1 MSEVEILCIGNEL
14 LSGITLNT
22 NAHWIG
28 KKITKLGAKVRR
40 VIVVADDL
48 EEIDIALK
56 DSLERKPDWIVTC
69 GGLGPTYDDMTIQAV
84 ARSLKRK
91 LILDPIALQMVKD
104 SYKKL
109 GQNVRLNSARL
120 KMAMIP
126 QESKPIYNPVGNAPA
141 VHIFTKKTQIV
152 CLPGVPSE
160 MKAIF
165 THSILGN
172 IKQQIG
178 QFAVEERNYHVE
190 GVGEA
195 TLSRTLIKLVRSFPR
210 HALYLKT
217 HPQGY
222 KNNKIPVMKVQIVS
236 KGKKKEYVQE
246 ILEKVSNVI
255 LSEVKKHGGRIK
267 LE

>member
-28 KKITKLGAKVRR
+28 KKITKVGAKVRR
-40 VIVVADDL
+40 VMVVADDL
-48 EEIDIALK
+48 EEINIALK
-56 DSLERKPDWIVTC
+56 DSLGRKPDWIVTC
-69 GGLGPTYDDMTIQAV
+69 GGLGPTYDDMTLQAI
-84 ARSLKRK
+84 ARSLKKK

-104 SYKKL
+104 SYKRL

-120 KMAMIP
+120 KMAIIP
-126 QESKPIYNPVGNAPA
+126 QDSKPIHNPIGNAPA
-141 VHIFTKKTQIV
+141 VYIFSKKTQIV

-165 THSILGN
+165 THSILSN

-178 QFAVEERNYHVE
+178 QFEVEERNYNVE

-236 KGKKKEYVQE
+236 KGKNKEYVHG
-246 ILEKVSNVI
+246 IIEKISNVI
-255 LSEVKKHGGRIK
+255 LLEVKKNGGRIK
-267 LE
+267 LD

>member
-1 MSEVEILCIGNEL
+1 MCEVEILCIGNEL

-22 NAHWIG
+22 NAHWIS
-28 KKITKLGAKVRR
+28 KKITKIGAKVHR
-40 VIVVADDL
+40 VMVVADDL
-48 EEIDIALK
+48 EEINIALK
-56 DSLERKPDWIVTC
+56 DSLGRKPDWIVTC
-69 GGLGPTYDDMTIQAV
+69 GGLGPTYDDMTLQAI
-84 ARSLKRK
+84 AGSLKKK
-91 LILDPIALQMVKD
+91 LVLDPIALQMVKD

-109 GQNVRLNSARL
+109 GQTVRLSSARL

-126 QESKPIYNPVGNAPA
+126 QDSKPILNPIGNAPA

-165 THSILGN
+165 THSILIN

-178 QFAVEERNYHVE
+178 QFAMEERNYNVE

-195 TLSRTLIKLVRSFPR
+195 TLSKTLIKLVGSFPR

-236 KGKKKEYVQE
+236 RGKNREYVQE
-246 ILEKVSNVI
+246 ILEKISNVI
-255 LSEVKKHGGRIK
+255 ISEVKKYGGQIK
-267 LE
+267 LD

>member
-84 ARSLKRK
+84 SRSLKRK

-104 SYKKL
+104 SYRRL

-172 IKQQIG
+172 IKQEIG
-178 QFAVEERNYHVE
+178 QFAVEERYYHVE
-190 GVGEA
+190 GVSEA

-210 HALYLKT
+210 RALYLKT

-222 KNNKIPVMKVQIVS
+222 TNSNIPVMKVQIVS
-236 KGKKKEYVQE
+236 KGKKQEYVQE
-246 ILEKVSNVI
+246 ILERVSNVI
-255 LSEVKKHGGRIK
+255 LSEVKKYGGRIQ

>member
-1 MSEVEILCIGNEL
+1 LSVVEILCIGNEL

-28 KKITKLGAKVRR
+28 KKIIKLGAKVRR
-40 VIVVADDL
+40 VTVVADDL
-48 EEIDIALK
+48 EEINIALK
-56 DSLERKPDWIVTC
+56 DSLGRKPDWIVTC
-69 GGLGPTYDDMTIQAV
+69 GGLGPTYDDMTMQAI
-84 ARSLKRK
+84 AQSLERK
-91 LILDPIALQMVKD
+91 LVLDPIALQMVKD
-104 SYKKL
+104 SYKRL
-109 GQNVRLNSARL
+109 GQNVRLNAARL

-126 QESKPIYNPVGNAPA
+126 NDSIPIHNPIGNAPA
-141 VHIFTKKTQIV
+141 VHIYTQKTQIV

-165 THSILGN
+165 THSILDD
-172 IKQQIG
+172 IKAEIG
-178 QFAVEERNYHVE
+178 QFTVEEHYYHVE
-190 GVGEA
+190 GVSEA
-195 TLSRTLIKLVRSFPR
+195 TLARTLIKLVKSFPR

-222 KNNKIPVMKVQIVS
+222 KNNNIPVMKVQIVS
-236 KGKKKEYVQE
+236 KGKKKAYVQE

-255 LSEVKKHGGRIK
+255 LSEVKKYGGKIR

>member
-1 MSEVEILCIGNEL
+1 MTEVEILCIGNEL

-22 NAHWIG
+22 NARWIG

-91 LILDPIALQMVKD
+91 LILDPIALQMVKN
-104 SYKKL
+104 SYKRL

-126 QESKPIYNPVGNAPA
+126 QESKPIYNPIGNAPA

-165 THSILGN
+165 MHSILGN
-172 IKQQIG
+172 IRQQIG

-195 TLSRTLIKLVRSFPR
+195 TLSRTLIKLVRSFPQ

-222 KNNKIPVMKVQIVS
+222 KKNKIPVMKVQIVS
-236 KGKKKEYVQE
+236 KDKKKEYVQE

-255 LSEVKKHGGRIK
+255 LSEVKKHGGWIK